1 MAYIGCPIWNLIMV
15 DHVPILR
22 ATKSHNYIC
31 GNAGLGKLKTQR
43 QTIQKY
49 IVYWMHFDGSDHRDH
64 FGQSPGC
71 CHLISPTIRA

>member
-1 MAYIGCPIWNLIMV
+1 MAYIGRPIWNLIMV

-49 IVYWMHFDGSDHRDH
+49 IV
-64 FGQSPGC
+64 
-71 CHLISPTIRA
+71 